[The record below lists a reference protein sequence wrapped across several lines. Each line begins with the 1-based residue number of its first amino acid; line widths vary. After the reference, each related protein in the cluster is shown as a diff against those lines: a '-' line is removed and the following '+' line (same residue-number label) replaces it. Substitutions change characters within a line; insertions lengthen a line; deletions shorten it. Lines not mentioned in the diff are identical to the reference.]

1 MSANLVLDQLKII
14 NTRNE
19 ISKLDKFAKACFI
32 KFCEEFKEGR
42 LILEDANEHYAFG
55 DFKSELI
62 ATIKINSP
70 SFYSYIFSHGEN
82 GLAEAYI
89 NGYWSCSDLSKV
101 LQIGIKNNE
110 AAKQM
115 SSWKSKIVSMIFKL
129 EHFKNRNSKEGSK
142 KNILSHYDL
151 GNSFFK
157 EFLDPTM
164 TYSCGVFE
172 TDKSTMEEASIHKI
186 DLLCRKLDLKP
197 EDHLLEIGTGWGAF
211 AIHAA
216 KNYGCHVTTTTISDS
231 QFDYAKAKFEEVG
244 LSHKIT
250 LLKQDYR
257 ELTGQF
263 DKLVSVEMIEAVG
276 HEYMNVFFKTCNN
289 LLKPNGVMAIQAITI
304 QDQNYHYARK
314 NIDFIKR
321 YIFPGSCIPCN
332 EIMIHHLSKETDMV
346 LRDAQDIG
354 LDYAKTLNLW
364 KQAFN
369 LNAQKIKAIGLSDGF
384 LRLWNYY
391 FSYCEAGFL
400 ERHISAT
407 QMVFAK
413 PNYKKSIGR

>member
-1 MSANLVLDQLKII
+1 MSTNLVLDQLHNVKSKK
-14 NTRNE
+14 E
-19 ISKLDKFAKACFI
+19 KSKLDTFAKACFI
-32 KFCEEFKEGR
+32 KFCEQLNEGR
-42 LILEDANEHYAFG
+42 LILEDGNEHYEFG
-55 DFKSELI
+55 DLKSELI
-62 ATIKINSP
+62 ATVKVNSP
-70 SFYSYIFSHGEN
+70 SFYAYIFSHGEN

-89 NGYWSCSDLSKV
+89 NGYWSCTDLSKV
-101 LQIGIKNNE
+101 LLIGVKNNE
-110 AAKQM
+110 VTSQM
-115 SSWKSKIVSMIFKL
+115 SSWKSKIISMIFKL
-129 EHFKNRNSKEGSK
+129 DHFRNRNSKEGSK

-172 TDKSTMEEASIHKI
+172 TERSTMEEASIHKI

-216 KNYGCHVTTTTISDS
+216 KNYGCLVTTTTISDS
-231 QFDYAKAKFEEVG
+231 QFDYAKEKIVEAG

-250 LLKQDYR
+250 ILKQDYR
-257 ELTGQF
+257 ELKGQF

-276 HEYMNVFFKTCNN
+276 HEYMNVFFKTCND
-289 LLKPNGVMAIQAITI
+289 LLKPNGLMAIQAITI
-304 QDQNYHYARK
+304 QDQNYQYARK

-332 EIMIHHLSKETDMV
+332 EIMINHLSKETDMV

-354 LDYAKTLNLW
+354 LDYAKTLRLW
-364 KQAFN
+364 KQTFN
-369 LNAQKIKAIGLSDGF
+369 SNSHKIKAIGLSDAF

-400 ERHISAT
+400 ERHISVT

-413 PNYKKSIGR
+413 PKYRKSIGR